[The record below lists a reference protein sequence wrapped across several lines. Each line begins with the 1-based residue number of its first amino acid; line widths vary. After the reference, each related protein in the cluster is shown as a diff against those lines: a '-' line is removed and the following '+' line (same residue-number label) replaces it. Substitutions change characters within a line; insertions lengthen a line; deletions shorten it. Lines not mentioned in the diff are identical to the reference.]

1 LEFRRNL
8 TFCDE
13 NECEEI
19 NYMDFTNNEET
30 TSSDLDLE
38 GIIIYRVIIN
48 VCPIEVGVGDVVECA
63 ASLMT

>member
-1 LEFRRNL
+1 M

-19 NYMDFTNNEET
+19 SYMDITNNEET

-48 VCPIEVGVGDVVECA
+48 VCPIAVGVGDVVECA
-63 ASLMT
+63 ASLIT